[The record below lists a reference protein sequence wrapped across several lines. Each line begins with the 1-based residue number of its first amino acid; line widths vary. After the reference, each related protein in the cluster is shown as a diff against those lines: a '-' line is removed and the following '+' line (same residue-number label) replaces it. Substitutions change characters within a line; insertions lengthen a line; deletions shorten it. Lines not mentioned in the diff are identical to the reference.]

1 MRCSRSVAKSECSEA
16 LAPGLCFAH
25 GSNINS
31 RDESCGKLVASGLR
45 AKSLAAKT
53 GQAERAK
60 LLLQICLIQPGR
72 VSAKLG
78 GWPFAGNGIPIHGIL
93 PHNSARGFPDGP

>member
-1 MRCSRSVAKSECSEA
+1 MHCSRSVAKFERSEA

-31 RDESCGKLVASGLR
+31 RDASCGRHEASGIC
-45 AKSLAAKT
+45 AECLAAKT
-53 GQAERAK
+53 GQAERANF
-60 LLLQICLIQPGR
+60 LLRIRQIQPER

-78 GWPFAGNGIPIHGIL
+78 GWPFAGNGTPIHG
-93 PHNSARGFPDGP
+93 

>member
-1 MRCSRSVAKSECSEA
+1 MRCSRSVVKFEYGEA
-16 LAPGLCFAH
+16 LAHGLCFAH

-31 RDESCGKLVASGLR
+31 SGESCGKHEANGAC
-45 AKSLAAKT
+45 AKCLAAKT

-60 LLLQICLIQPGR
+60 FLLRICLIQPGR

-78 GWPFAGNGIPIHGIL
+78 GWLFTGNGIRIHG
-93 PHNSARGFPDGP
+93 